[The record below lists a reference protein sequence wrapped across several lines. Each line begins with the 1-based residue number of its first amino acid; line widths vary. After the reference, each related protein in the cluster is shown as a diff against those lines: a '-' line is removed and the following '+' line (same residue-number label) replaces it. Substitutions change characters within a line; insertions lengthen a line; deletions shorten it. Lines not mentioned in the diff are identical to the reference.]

1 MTFRI
6 GETYYDSIGRR
17 WTVIHAAK
25 IRDDWV
31 LLVKEDKWITK
42 KYCLAVMD
50 SQDRATVFLDHGF
63 TTIYADKESE

>member
-6 GETYYDSIGRR
+6 GETYYDAVGRR
-17 WTVIHAAK
+17 WTVIHAVK

-50 SQDRATVFLDHGF
+50 SPDRATVFLEMGF
-63 TTIYADKESE
+63 TTIYAESE